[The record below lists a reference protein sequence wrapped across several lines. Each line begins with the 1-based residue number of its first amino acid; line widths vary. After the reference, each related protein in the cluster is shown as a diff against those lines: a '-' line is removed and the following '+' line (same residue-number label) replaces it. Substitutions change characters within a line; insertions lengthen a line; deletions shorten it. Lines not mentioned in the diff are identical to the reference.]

1 MCDVAEILL
10 AEDNPNDVELTLR
23 ALQKANLAQRIEVVR
38 DGAEALDFIFCTGAY
53 AHRSRENGLKLI
65 LLDLKMPK
73 VDGLEVLRRVKSN
86 PHTRVIPVIVLTSS
100 HEERDIAQSYQ
111 LGANSYLD
119 KPMNFTQFAK
129 AVRQLGFCWPQLDQ
143 PPSVDDRNWAIE

>member
-1 MCDVAEILL
+1 MCEVAEILL

-53 AHRSRENGLKLI
+53 AHRSRENGPQLI

-73 VDGLEVLRRVKSN
+73 VDGLEVLRRVKVN
-86 PHTRVIPVIVLTSS
+86 PHTPGIPVIVHPSS
-100 HEERDIAQSYQ
+100 REGRDRAQRYQ
-111 LGANSYLD
+111 VGAKSHLD
-119 KPMNFTQFAK
+119 KPVNFTPFPK
-129 AVRQLGFCWPQLDQ
+129 AHTQ
-143 PPSVDDRNWAIE
+143 

>member
-23 ALQKANLAQRIEVVR
+23 ALQKANLAHRIEVVR

-53 AHRSRENGLKLI
+53 AHRSRENGPQLI

-100 HEERDIAQSYQ
+100 REERDIAQSYQ

-129 AVRQLGFCWPQLDQ
+129 AVRQLGFCWPQLNQ
-143 PPSVDDRNWAIE
+143 PPVIADKGR